1 MNIVVVDRSC
11 SSSLICDISA
21 EEADFRNCNSACA
34 FEVRDESEHLL
45 LIVNYQYY
53 VLYGVHSLVTGH
65 RNTPTIPTFISPVG
79 DRLLTS
85 LNNTLTHRAWTG
97 SAFNSLFAE
106 R

>member
-21 EEADFRNCNSACA
+21 KEADFRNCNSACA

-53 VLYGVHSLVTGH
+53 VQ
-65 RNTPTIPTFISPVG
+65 
-79 DRLLTS
+79 
-85 LNNTLTHRAWTG
+85 
-97 SAFNSLFAE
+97 
-106 R
+106 